1 MTIRQVVGG
10 MGWYLRA
17 VSGESDY
24 DRYVAHQEKA
34 HPGEPVLTRAEFW
47 RWRMDDRDKNPRA
60 RCC

>member
-1 MTIRQVVGG
+1 MTVRQAIGG
-10 MGWYLRA
+10 VGWYLRA

-24 DRYVAHQEKA
+24 DRYVAHREKD
-34 HPGEPVLTRAEFW
+34 HPGDPVMSRAEFW